1 MNKFKD
7 IKIGIIGCGYWA
19 TNIIKSLEEE
29 NFKNVY
35 VFDFVKKKFSC
46 NKCCPRSPKYFHIL
60 IVLIIIFF
68 SFIKNSSSAKW
79 KN

>member
-7 IKIGIIGCGYWA
+7 IKIGVMGCGYWA

-35 VFDFVKKKFSC
+35 VFDFDKKKI
-46 NKCCPRSPKYFHIL
+46 NKCKI
-60 IVLIIIFF
+60 
-68 SFIKNSSSAKW
+68 
-79 KN
+79 

>member
-35 VFDFVKKKFSC
+35 ATYVYNKYKKK
-46 NKCCPRSPKYFHIL
+46 
-60 IVLIIIFF
+60 
-68 SFIKNSSSAKW
+68 
-79 KN
+79 

>member
-35 VFDFVKKKFSC
+35 AFDFDKKKLINAKSKFFFLQVC
-46 NKCCPRSPKYFHIL
+46 NSFNEIL
-60 IVLIIIFF
+60 SKKLDCI
-68 SFIKNSSSAKW
+68 
-79 KN
+79 

>member
-35 VFDFVKKKFSC
+35 AFDFDKKKI
-46 NKCCPRSPKYFHIL
+46 NKCKI
-60 IVLIIIFF
+60 
-68 SFIKNSSSAKW
+68 
-79 KN
+79 